1 MKKLFLLLGI
11 ICFTFSARAFAP
23 CATAVTE
30 NDTDRY
36 IYCPLPSGDTAV
48 YYIISDST
56 VAAGSPTTHYFLNHK
71 NIREKNVVIPETM
84 EHRGKT
90 YRVTKLMGGAFIQD
104 TIKSVVLPKSVE
116 EIGANAFYWST
127 IENISPL
134 YCKKIGDYSFHDCL
148 YLKNVDMS
156 RCTFDTIPISA
167 FHKNFAL
174 QWVKLPI
181 TLVCADDGAHRINF
195 EYQMRS
201 LKFLILPSNVKSY
214 STCCQNYSDPRSFPL
229 IFLSEVPPFRPFTGK
244 YRQGRAVWFPCGY
257 DSAYLNSNWGNG
269 VYYDSVRPCHFL
281 NLDSGYM
288 DLDSVCPWEVERK
301 YGFHPDTV
309 GVYIVEKHNPY
320 DCDSF
325 NIYFVKSFLDP
336 GVVYDTTI
344 NIEPDKEDTTVLWT
358 WEGTGYAYNVYRDGD
373 YITTVEQPS
382 YLDTNIEF
390 NVQYCYNFAPVNE
403 KYCEG
408 KWSTTN
414 CYTMLGVGVQ
424 EAEDASCWVLHPN
437 PVKETLL
444 ITAVGAGNASAF
456 KGKTAGTGSE
466 TAATATHFDG
476 SPYEITDIT
485 GRIVLQGQ
493 YNATEGIHVGG
504 LAKGIYLLRMEGK
517 VEKFVKE

>member
-1 MKKLFLLLGI
+1 MMKKIAFIISILLL
-11 ICFTFSARAFAP
+11 SATTNISAQVFKAP
-23 CATAVTE
+23 TE
-30 NDTDRY
+30 RCDSLY
-36 IYCPLPSGDTAV
+36 FEIL
-48 YYIISDST
+48 SDST
-56 VAAGSPTTHYFLNHK
+56 VAVTKQMKTIITDTLVIPQTVTYNGVGYKVVKILSEAFVNPYCGRCLFNH
-71 NIREKNVVIPETM
+71 VVIPEGIF
-84 EHRGKT
+84 HF
-90 YRVTKLMGGAFIQD
+90 GA
-104 TIKSVVLPKSVE
+104 E
-116 EIGANAFYWST
+116 AFAHNDS
-127 IENISPL
+127 
-134 YCKKIGDYSFHDCL
+134 
-148 YLKNVDMS
+148 LKNITFPSSCQEILSGVIS
-156 RCTFDTIPISA
+156 RCRNMKWADFSRCNFNWLDNHVFDDNSS
-167 FHKNFAL
+167 L
-174 QWVKLPI
+174 QWVKFPK
-181 TLVCADDGAHRINF
+181 T
-195 EYQMRS
+195 
-201 LKFLILPSNVKSY
+201 LKFVHGAELNGNYSQKFVLFPSAMDSMILPPRENIGMNIPFIFTSLNKVRVSQRVGIKGQRIPIYYQGELDSLYKNDSFWNDSSY
-214 STCCQNYSDPRSFPL
+214 YILHPS
-229 IFLSEVPPFRPFTGK
+229 
-244 YRQGRAVWFPCGY
+244 
-257 DSAYLNSNWGNG
+257 
-269 VYYDSVRPCHFL
+269 HFL
-281 NLDSGYM
+281 KDGYM
-288 DLDSVCPWEVERK
+288 DLDSICPWEAERL

-309 GVYIVEKHNPY
+309 GVYIVEKHNPN

-325 NIYFVKSFLDP
+325 NIYFVNSILNP
-336 GVVYDTTI
+336 GEIYDTTI
-344 NIEPDKEDTTVLWT
+344 NIEPDKEDTSVLWT
-358 WEGTGYAYNVYRDGD
+358 WEGTAFAYNVYRDGS

-517 VEKFVKE
+517 VGKFVKE